1 MGTKKALKQVSSGRE
16 EICLQML
23 CKFLFDVRNCWYAT
37 ASVSHER
44 NAGKYVGKKTWHFSL
59 CNLDGSVK
67 VLKLMCGVWKE
78 VIFWKQKITQSNLS
92 LA

>member
-37 ASVSHER
+37 ALVSHER
-44 NAGKYVGKKTWHFSL
+44 NAGKCVGKKT
-59 CNLDGSVK
+59 
-67 VLKLMCGVWKE
+67 
-78 VIFWKQKITQSNLS
+78 
-92 LA
+92 

>member
-23 CKFLFDVRNCWYAT
+23 CKFLFDARNCWYAT

-44 NAGKYVGKKTWHFSL
+44 NAGKYVGKKT
-59 CNLDGSVK
+59 
-67 VLKLMCGVWKE
+67 
-78 VIFWKQKITQSNLS
+78 
-92 LA
+92 